1 MYQFEDLII
10 SNYYK
15 EYIDRDIREF
25 RLRCNIATP
34 SNISSIKIDH
44 DLLLGSEDYTIGNLA
59 VAKLSM
65 VVSSNV
71 IVNEGDLITID
82 VELKAINS
90 RQEEI
95 WIEVPLGRF
104 HVFNVSH
111 TQLSKTIEAY
121 DDLYKPELDREYKSN
136 YVYDKYSSD
145 ISAYVVLE
153 EICDSIGIICPSGLA
168 GMQKLPRPKFVPVIV
183 LDESGNQVVVES
195 DSNQVCFG
203 MTMREALSYIAGY
216 LGGNFFLDGERRL
229 QLAKLN
235 TKASDVVKIY
245 EPNKYAPPT
254 QGDAVYKV
262 DTIHCTMSDGEL
274 VSIGEMSNAA
284 LVLENPF
291 YDVDTLKNTL
301 LPTMSKI
308 SYSPVKVKLRGDPT
322 IQLGDTIAL
331 RQLNSNEITIVPV
344 LRLRL
349 SYTGG
354 CGMEI
359 ESVCRAVSEKDVNY
373 KGTVTSRL
381 EVLENRVTKTNKE
394 IDEVKQSLET
404 LKTVKND
411 MENMDALLGGI
422 SNAVSLSKLNQYNL
436 LLDQIERNERL
447 FNSQYTLVV
456 NHKYLT

>member
-1 MYQFEDLII
+1 MYQFTSSAI
-10 SNYYK
+10 SKYYE

-25 RLRCNIATP
+25 ELYCNIATP

-59 VAKLSM
+59 VAKLTM

-71 IVNEGDLITID
+71 TVNEGDVIRLTTK
-82 VELKAINS
+82 LKAQNS

-104 HVFNVSH
+104 YVFNVSH

-121 DDLYKPELDREYKSN
+121 DDLYKPELDKAYKSN
-136 YVYDKYSSD
+136 YVYDNKDLS
-145 ISAYVVLE
+145 ISAYVVLK
-153 EICDSIGIICPSGLA
+153 EICELLGIECSPDITDQRLH
-168 GMQKLPRPKFVPVIV
+168 RPEFVPVIV

-203 MTMREALSYIAGY
+203 MTVREALSYIAGY
-216 LGGNFFLDGERRL
+216 LGGNFFLDGDRVL
-229 QLAKLN
+229 QLARLS
-235 TKASDVVKIY
+235 TKANDVVKTY
-245 EPNKYAPPT
+245 SPNTYAPPT
-254 QGDAVYKV
+254 QGEAVYKV
-262 DTIHCTMSDGEL
+262 DTIHCTMSTGEL
-274 VSIGEMSNAA
+274 VSIGAMSNAA
-284 LVLENPF
+284 LTFENPF
-291 YDVDTLKNTL
+291 YDEDRLKNIL
-301 LPTMSKI
+301 LPTMSQI

-331 RQLNSNEITIVPV
+331 RDLKTNDLIIVPV
-344 LRLRL
+344 LRLKF

-354 CGMEI
+354 CGMTI
-359 ESVCRAVSEKDVNY
+359 ESVCKAESEKDINY
-373 KGTVTSRL
+373 KGTVTSRMEL
-381 EVLENRVTKTNKE
+381 LENKVAKTNKE

-404 LKTVKND
+404 LKTIKND
-411 MENMDALLGGI
+411 MDDMDALLDGI

-436 LLDQIERNERL
+436 LLDQIERNDLL
-447 FNSQYTLVV
+447 FNNQYNLVV